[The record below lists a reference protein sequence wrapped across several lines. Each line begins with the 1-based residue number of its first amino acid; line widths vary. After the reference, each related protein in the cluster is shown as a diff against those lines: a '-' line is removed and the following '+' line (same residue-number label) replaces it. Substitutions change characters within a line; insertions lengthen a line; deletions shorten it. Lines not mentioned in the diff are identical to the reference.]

1 MSRRDSVSNGSPFFL
16 KSPTGTIGDLLA
28 GCTSM
33 LESEG
38 VPNAEREA
46 REILAAVLD
55 VPRFW
60 AAANPVAN
68 ASPDVM
74 RSVIRAAILRAKG
87 APLAYAAGR
96 AAFRHLTLEVDERVL
111 IPRVETD
118 VLIDRI
124 LERCGAD
131 TRVVAD
137 IGTGSGAIALSLAFE
152 RQFDRVYA
160 TDISL
165 DALNVAAANA
175 ASLTKVLKSMVE
187 FRHGSL
193 LAPLRGMRLDAV
205 VCNPPY
211 ISFAELID
219 LPPDVRDWEPC
230 IALLSAHDGLAAT
243 RELVQSA
250 PESLRHGG
258 LLALEVDIRRAGSV
272 AGMISVDGRYHD
284 VEVLLELTGRERFV
298 LARRV

>member
-1 MSRRDSVSNGSPFFL
+1 MSNSSPFFVR
-16 KSPTGTIGDLLA
+16 SPTGTIGDLLA

-38 VPNAEREA
+38 VQDAEREA

-60 AAANPVAN
+60 AAANSVAN
-68 ASPDVM
+68 ASPDVV

-111 IPRVETD
+111 IPRVETE
-118 VLIDRI
+118 VLVDRI
-124 LERCGAD
+124 LERCAAD
-131 TRVVAD
+131 TKAIAD

-175 ASLTKVLKSMVE
+175 ASLGKVLKSVVE

-193 LAPLRGMRLDAV
+193 LAPLNDVRLDAIV
-205 VCNPPY
+205 SNPPY

-230 IALLSAHDGLAAT
+230 IALLSASDGLAAT
-243 RELVQSA
+243 RELVHSA
-250 PESLRHGG
+250 PTSLRRGG
-258 LLALEVDIRRAGSV
+258 LLALEVDVRRAGSV
-272 AGMISVDGRYHD
+272 AEMISVDGRYRD
-284 VEVLLELTGRERFV
+284 IEVLLDLTGRERFV